1 MREESA
7 PRRGI
12 GFMHEREYLLR
23 WLDAAAARLRFD
35 HWAHAAAALA
45 AVGCG
50 ALLAHRLIALAVP
63 VAAVRGALLP
73 LLIMLAFA
81 GACAVLWRARRIPD
95 ADDAARTADRRAHLH
110 DQLRSAQWFAD
121 HAQASP
127 QIDLLLRRAG
137 DSARTHALADAF
149 PRRAPQALWWA
160 LACLAASALL
170 AQWRPHAAAPA
181 ATADVTATA
190 QAEKPL
196 QSAATTRAGERHE
209 PQVQPAGASEA
220 QRLWAQLKALT
231 DALPGA
237 DGALKSAVDARDAT
251 RAKRILEALRVDPQ
265 SGGAAPPPAK
275 DQVSAEV
282 ARGIL
287 DRLAQLM
294 ADGGASGAPEAVP
307 QQANTGRITQAL
319 REEMRNAPPPDA
331 SGEQPEAS
339 ALDAELRAL
348 SRQTYGPRQT
358 GPGNGE
364 AGGESGPANSTGGA
378 MGRRVGV
385 SRAGANDGEQRPD
398 GNPTGTAEAEPILGA
413 PTQRLATQLKRVQM
427 PNEPADEDEGSEES
441 YFAATRSQSAQAQY
455 VAAGAQQ
462 RRSEE
467 SASLADAMPLDYR
480 EAAKRFTLAQHVKEA
495 AARKREQAAAAR

>member
-12 GFMHEREYLLR
+12 GFMHERENLLR

-45 AVGCG
+45 TVVCA
-50 ALLAHRLIALAVP
+50 ALLAHRLIAIAVP
-63 VAAVRGALLP
+63 VEAVRGALLP
-73 LLIMLAFA
+73 LLIMSAFA
-81 GACAVLWRARRIPD
+81 AGCAVLWRARRAPD
-95 ADDAARTADRRAHLH
+95 AHAAAHLADRRAQLH
-110 DQLRSAQWFAD
+110 DQLRSAQWFAA
-121 HAQASP
+121 HAQSNP
-127 QIDLLLRRAG
+127 QIDLLLHRA
-137 DSARTHALADAF
+137 SESVRANALAQAF
-149 PRRAPQALWWA
+149 PHRAPKALWWA

-170 AQWRPHAAAPA
+170 TQWQPRLAAPVATPDA
-181 ATADVTATA
+181 AATA
-190 QAEKPL
+190 QATKPT
-196 QSAATTRAGERHE
+196 QSTASMQAANRSEPRA
-209 PQVQPAGASEA
+209 QPTDASET
-220 QRLWAQLKALT
+220 QRLWSQLKALT
-231 DALPGA
+231 DSMPGT
-237 DGALKSAVDARDAT
+237 DGSLKSAVDARDAT
-251 RAKRILEALRVDPQ
+251 RAKRILEALRVDAQ
-265 SGGAAPPPAK
+265 RDTAAPPPAK

-294 ADGGASGAPEAVP
+294 GEGGEGGAPEAVP
-307 QQANTGRITQAL
+307 PQPNTGRITQAL

-331 SGEQPEAS
+331 SGEQPEVS

-348 SRQTYGPRQT
+348 SRQNYGPRQT

-364 AGGESGPANSTGGA
+364 AGGETGPSNSSGGA

-385 SRAGANDGEQRPD
+385 SRAGANDGEQQPD
-398 GNPTGTAEAEPILGA
+398 GNPTGTAEAEPVLGA
-413 PTQRLATQLKRVQM
+413 RTQRLATQLKRVQV
-427 PNEPADEDEGSEES
+427 PNEPADEDEGSEET

-455 VAAGAQQ
+455 VGARALQ

-467 SASLADAMPLDYR
+467 GATPTEDMAVDYR

-495 AARKREQAAAAR
+495 AARKREQAAAPR